1 MVWSILSGVEKS
13 TEAVVSRGE
22 VMKHYLARRA
32 AAAALVLSIVLLP
45 AVTDTRAQRGRG
57 GQAGPPP
64 MGQAGAPIDMTGT
77 WVSVV
82 TEDWLWRMI
91 TPPVGDYASLPI
103 NPEGR
108 AVADAWD
115 RERDI
120 ASGEEC
126 KAWGAAGLMRMP
138 TRVRISWEDEN
149 TLKLETD
156 SGMQTRLF
164 HFNDSGEPEGP
175 SIQGFSAA
183 SWEGGEPGGGGAGF
197 GAFGEGTAGG
207 LNVVTT
213 NLAPGYLRKN
223 GVPYSGNG
231 LLTEYFDR
239 HSDFGDEWFTVTTI
253 VEDPEYLTGPFITSS
268 HFKREADDSGFNP
281 MPCLTDPPLVDEPV
295 EN

>member
-1 MVWSILSGVEKS
+1 M
-13 TEAVVSRGE
+13 
-22 VMKHYLARRA
+22 
-32 AAAALVLSIVLLP
+32 
-45 AVTDTRAQRGRG
+45 
-57 GQAGPPP
+57 
-64 MGQAGAPIDMTGT
+64 
-77 WVSVV
+77 SVV

-115 RERDI
+115 READI

-126 KAWGAAGLMRMP
+126 KAWGAAGLMRIP

-149 TLKLETD
+149 TLKLESD
-156 SGMQTRLF
+156 SGMQTRLLL
-164 HFNDSGEPEGP
+164 FNDGGEPGAP
-175 SIQGFSAA
+175 SLQGFSAA
-183 SWEGGEPGGGGAGF
+183 RWEGGEPGGGGAGF
-197 GAFGEGTAGG
+197 GSFGAGTAGG

-223 GVPYSGNG
+223 GVPYSGNA

-268 HFKREADDSGFNP
+268 HFKREADDSNFTP
-281 MPCLTDPPLVDEPV
+281 MPCPDRSAPGRRTGRELVDPAGLRDSRILVEQNGVGADSFDPV
-295 EN
+295 LLEIEDFRI

>member
-32 AAAALVLSIVLLP
+32 AAATLVLSIVLLP

-64 MGQAGAPIDMTGT
+64 TGQAGAPIDMTGT

-120 ASGEEC
+120 ANGEEC

-183 SWEGGEPGGGGAGF
+183 SWEGGEPGGGGAGL

-223 GVPYSGNG
+223 GVPYSGNA

-268 HFKREADDSGFNP
+268 HFKREADDSGFSP

>member
-32 AAAALVLSIVLLP
+32 AAATLVLSIVLLP

-64 MGQAGAPIDMTGT
+64 TGQAGAPIDMTGT

-120 ASGEEC
+120 ANGEEC

-164 HFNDSGEPEGP
+164 HFNDSGEPGAP
-175 SIQGFSAA
+175 SLQGFSAA
-183 SWEGGEPGGGGAGF
+183 SWEGGEPGGGDAGL
-197 GAFGEGTAGG
+197 GAFGGGTAGG

-268 HFKREADDSGFNP
+268 HFKREADDSGFSP

>member
-13 TEAVVSRGE
+13 TEAVVNRGE

-32 AAAALVLSIVLLP
+32 AATALVLSVVLLP
-45 AVTDTRAQRGRG
+45 AVTDARAQRGRG

-64 MGQAGAPIDMTGT
+64 TGQAGAPIDMTGT

-115 RERDI
+115 REGDI

-126 KAWGAAGLMRMP
+126 KAWGAAGLMRIP

-164 HFNDSGEPEGP
+164 HFNDSGEPGAP
-175 SIQGFSAA
+175 SLQGFSAA
-183 SWEGGEPGGGGAGF
+183 RWEGGEPGGGDAGF
-197 GAFGEGTAGG
+197 GAFGAGTAGG

-213 NLAPGYLRKN
+213 DLAPGYLRKN
-223 GVPYSGNG
+223 GVPYSGNA

-281 MPCLTDPPLVDEPV
+281 MPCLTDPPLIGEPV

>member
-32 AAAALVLSIVLLP
+32 AAATLVLSIVLLP

-64 MGQAGAPIDMTGT
+64 TGQAGAPIDMTGT

-108 AVADAWD
+108 AVADGWD
-115 RERDI
+115 REGDI
-120 ASGEEC
+120 ADGEEC
-126 KAWGAAGLMRMP
+126 KAWGAAGLMRIP

-223 GVPYSGNG
+223 GVPYSGNA

-268 HFKREADDSGFNP
+268 HFKREADDSNFSP
-281 MPCLTDPPLVDEPV
+281 MPCLTDPPLIGEPV

>member
-13 TEAVVSRGE
+13 TKAVVIRGE

-45 AVTDTRAQRGRG
+45 AVTDARAQRGRG

-64 MGQAGAPIDMTGT
+64 TGQAGAPIDMTGT

-115 RERDI
+115 READI

-138 TRVRISWEDEN
+138 TRVRSSWEDEN
-149 TLKLETD
+149 TLKLESD

-164 HFNDSGEPEGP
+164 HFNDGGEPGAP
-175 SIQGFSAA
+175 SLQGFSAA
-183 SWEGGEPGGGGAGF
+183 RWEGGEPGGGGAGF
-197 GAFGEGTAGG
+197 GSFGEGTAGG

-223 GVPYSGNG
+223 GVPYSGNT

-268 HFKREADDSGFNP
+268 HFKREADDSNFTP